1 MKLAKSSIAVAIATS
16 FSTSVVLADDNN
28 IQTPSSELEVIT
40 VTGDFNQY
48 NVQKIPAS
56 ISVITEQDISRRNAQ
71 NLEEVVAIAP
81 NVNFSSGS
89 QRARYY
95 QIRGIGERSQFSETI
110 NPSVG
115 VMIDGIDFTGIGSVS
130 SMFDVSQAE
139 VFRGP
144 QGTRF
149 GANALA
155 GLINITT
162 NAPTDEFEGRAKLT
176 AGNYDSYGAGIA
188 LSGPANDSTNYR
200 LAIEKYKSDGF
211 IDNTYLGREDT
222 NNRDELTARVKLAA
236 EVTPLWHI
244 DVSAFYFDF
253 DNGYDAFS
261 LDNNRNTLSDE
272 PGFDRQETK
281 AFAVSSTYI
290 GVPHFDF
297 TTILTFAD
305 SDLAYGYD
313 EDWSYVGLHPW
324 EYSST
329 DYYFRDKQT
338 ATAEFR
344 FDSKYNILTGSHYQW
359 VAGLY
364 FKNDDEDLT
373 REYTYLDRNFTSD
386 FKTSTTAGFVQLDY
400 LVADNLTLTTGLR
413 VEHRSAEY
421 DNSDQFDFDPSDTML
436 GGKVVLAFQA
446 NENTMWYG
454 SINRGYKAGGVN
466 TDGSLPEELRDF
478 DPEYLWNYELGYKHN
493 FLDNTAYVRATAFY
507 MDRSDVQ
514 VKSSKD
520 ILRPDGSSEFITYLG
535 NAAEG
540 ENYGIELDSS
550 WQATE
555 SLGLFAAVGLL
566 RTTLDDFTNANGEIF
581 SGRDQA
587 HAPDYTY
594 NLGLNYFV
602 NDQWTLS
609 VSVDG
614 KDAFYFSDS
623 HNEKSESVNL
633 VNASV
638 NYSIDDWQ
646 VSAWIRNA
654 TDEDYKTRGFYFGN
668 DPRDGYTAKQYH
680 QYGEPSVFGITLD
693 YQF

>member
-1 MKLAKSSIAVAIATS
+1 MKLAKSTLAVAIATS
-16 FSTSVVLADDNN
+16 FLSPMVLADENKT
-28 IQTPSSELEVIT
+28 QSSSELEVIT
-40 VTGDFNQY
+40 VTGDFNQH
-48 NVQKIPAS
+48 NLQKIPAS
-56 ISVITEQDISRRNAQ
+56 ISVISEQDISRRSAQ
-71 NLEEVVAIAP
+71 NLEEVIALAP

-130 SMFDVSQAE
+130 SMFDVAQTE

-162 NAPTDEFEGRAKLT
+162 NAPTEEFEGRVKLT
-176 AGNYDSYGAGIA
+176 AGNYDSYGAGLA
-188 LSGPANDSTNYR
+188 LSGPATDSTNYR
-200 LAIEKYKSDGF
+200 FAIEQYNSDGF
-211 IDNTYLGREDT
+211 IDNTYLNKDDT
-222 NNRDELTARVKLAA
+222 NDRDELTARLKVS
-236 EVTPLWHI
+236 VDVSSVWHV
-244 DVSAFYFDF
+244 DFSAFYFDF

-261 LDNNRNTLSDE
+261 LDRNRNTLSDE
-272 PGFDRQETK
+272 PGFDRQETT
-281 AFAVSSTYI
+281 ALAVSSTYI

-297 TTILTFAD
+297 TTILTYAD

-313 EDWSYVGLHPW
+313 EDWSFVGLHPW

-338 ATAEFR
+338 TTAEFR
-344 FDSKYNILTGSHYQW
+344 FNSKFTLAAGSQYQW
-359 VAGLY
+359 VAGIY
-364 FKNDDEDLT
+364 FKSDDEDLT
-373 REYTYLDRNFTSD
+373 REYTYLDSNFSSVFET
-386 FKTSTTAGFVQLDY
+386 KTTAGFAQLDY
-400 LVADNLTLTTGLR
+400 LLADNLTLTSGLR
-413 VEHRSAEY
+413 VEHRTAEY
-421 DNSDQFDFDPSDTML
+421 DNSDQFDFDPSDTMV
-436 GGKVVLAFQA
+436 GGKVVLSYQA
-446 NENTMWYG
+446 DKNTLWFG

-466 TDGSLPEELRDF
+466 TDGTLPEDLRDF
-478 DPEYLWNYELGYKHN
+478 DPEYLWNYELGYKLSL
-493 FLDNTAYVRATAFY
+493 LDNTAYVRATAFY

-514 VKSSKD
+514 VKSSRD
-520 ILRPDGSSEFITYLG
+520 VLRPDGSSEFTTYLG

-540 ENYGIELDSS
+540 ENYGIEVDGA
-550 WQATE
+550 WQISE
-555 SLGLFAAVGLL
+555 SLELFAAMGLL
-566 RTTLDDFTNANGEIF
+566 NTELDDFTNANGENF

-594 NLGLNYFV
+594 NVGLNYYV
-602 NDQWTLS
+602 NEQWT
-609 VSVDG
+609 VNISVDG
-614 KDAFYFSDS
+614 KDEFYFSDS
-623 HNEKSESVNL
+623 HNEKSDSVNL
-633 VNASV
+633 VNASIV
-638 NYSIDDWQ
+638 YNVEDWQ
-646 VSAWIRNA
+646 VKAWIRNA

-680 QYGEPSVFGITLD
+680 QYGEPRVFGVTLD